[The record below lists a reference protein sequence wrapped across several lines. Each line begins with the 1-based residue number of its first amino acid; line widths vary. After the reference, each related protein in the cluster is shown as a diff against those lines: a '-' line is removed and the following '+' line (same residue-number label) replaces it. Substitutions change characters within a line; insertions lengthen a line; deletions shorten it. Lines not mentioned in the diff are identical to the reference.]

1 MPEEGAL
8 PGYSQAAT
16 YLLHLIERGLVDAH
30 LLKVILRGLDHLVD
44 DLAVD
49 IALDVPSALPWPCCW
64 RARGLLTT
72 ITFDMAARSPT
83 PSYLLYGCNVRRH
96 GAGARLSLARRGWK
110 DGKPARRQRSRRQT
124 AGARALKGALV
135 PWVVDYTREI
145 RRRRVSVR
153 RLQGP
158 HVGVVGCNGR
168 GEANV
173 GGL

>member
-30 LLKVILRGLDHLVD
+30 LLKVILRGLDHLID

-72 ITFDMAARSPT
+72 ITFDMAARFPT

-96 GAGARLSLARRGWK
+96 GAGARLSLARRGWE
-110 DGKPARRQRSRRQT
+110 RRQASQATALEAADCGRARSQGGSRAVGSGLHARDSQT
-124 AGARALKGALV
+124 AGLCTTVAGSAR
-135 PWVVDYTREI
+135 WCR
-145 RRRRVSVR
+145 
-153 RLQGP
+153 
-158 HVGVVGCNGR
+158 GV
-168 GEANV
+168 
-173 GGL
+173 